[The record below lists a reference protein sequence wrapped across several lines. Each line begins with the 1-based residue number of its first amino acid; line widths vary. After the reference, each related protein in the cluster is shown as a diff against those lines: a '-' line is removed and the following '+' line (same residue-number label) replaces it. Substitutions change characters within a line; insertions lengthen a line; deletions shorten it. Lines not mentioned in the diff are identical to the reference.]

1 MNKRRKL
8 ITALGASA
16 LTAPLPS
23 FAQQPVKIARIG
35 FLGAASATG
44 FAKQLDGFRLGLR
57 DFGYTEGKNIVIE
70 YRWAE
75 GNYARLAELAA
86 ELVRSNVDVIVTHGT
101 PGTRAAKGATTT
113 MPIVMAVSGDAVA
126 TGLVV
131 SLPRPGGNVTGSTFF
146 GPELSAKQ
154 IELLKEILPRITLV
168 AALLNPDNP
177 VVGPMLKAIE
187 TTTKSLRLGLQQ
199 FAVRG
204 PNEFENAFSA
214 MVQKSIEAVAIQ
226 EDGMLNANVR
236 TAGDLAM
243 RKRLPLVGNT
253 EVPQAGGLLGY
264 GVNFPEM
271 FRRAAYFV
279 DKILKGAK
287 PADLPVEQP
296 TVFDLVINMKT
307 AKALGIQIPQSVLL
321 RATEVIQ

>member
-16 LTAPLPS
+16 LAAPLPS

-35 FLGAASATG
+35 FLGAASASG
-44 FAKQLDGFRLGLR
+44 YVKQLDGFRLGLR
-57 DFGYTEGKNIVIE
+57 DLGYVEGKNIVVE

-86 ELVRSNVDVIVTHGT
+86 ELVRSKVDVLVTHGT

-113 MPIVMAVSGDAVA
+113 IPIVMAISGDAVA

-131 SLPRPGGNVTGSTFF
+131 SLPRPGGNITGSTFF
-146 GPELSAKQ
+146 SPELSGKQ
-154 IELLKEILPRITLV
+154 IELLKEILPRITRV
-168 AALLNPDNP
+168 AALMNPDNP
-177 VVGPMLKAIE
+177 VIGPMFKAIE
-187 TTTKSLRLGLQQ
+187 ITTKSLDLGLQQ

-214 MVQKSIEAVAIQ
+214 MVQQRTEAVAVQ

-236 TAGDLAM
+236 AAGDLAM
-243 RKRLPLVGNT
+243 RKRLPLIGNI

-264 GVNFPEM
+264 GVNFPEV

-287 PADLPVEQP
+287 PADLPVERP
-296 TVFDLVINMKT
+296 TEFELVINMKT
-307 AKALGIQIPQSVLL
+307 AKALVIQIPQSVLL

>member
-16 LTAPLPS
+16 LAAPLPS

-113 MPIVMAVSGDAVA
+113 MPIVMTVSADAVA

-168 AALLNPDNP
+168 AALMNPDNP
-177 VVGPMLKAIE
+177 VIGPMLKAIE
-187 TTTKSLRLGLQQ
+187 ITTKSLRLGLQQ

-236 TAGDLAM
+236 TAGDLAI

-253 EVPQAGGLLGY
+253 EVPHAGGLLGY
-264 GVNFPEM
+264 GVNFPEI

>member
-8 ITALGASA
+8 IIALGVSA
-16 LTAPLPS
+16 LAAPLPL

-35 FLGAASATG
+35 FLGAASASG
-44 FAKQLDGFRLGLR
+44 YVKQLDGFRLGLR
-57 DFGYTEGKNIVIE
+57 DLGYVEGKNIVVE

-75 GNYARLAELAA
+75 GNYARLPELAA
-86 ELVRSNVDVIVTHGT
+86 ELVRSKVDVIVTHGT

-113 MPIVMAVSGDAVA
+113 IPIVMAISGDAVA

-131 SLPRPGGNVTGSTFF
+131 SLPRPGGNITGSTFF
-146 GPELSAKQ
+146 DPELSAKQ
-154 IELLKEILPRITLV
+154 IELLKEILPRITRVAVLV
-168 AALLNPDNP
+168 NPDNP
-177 VVGPMLKAIE
+177 VIGPMSKAIE
-187 TTTKSLRLGLQQ
+187 VTTKSLNLGLQQ

-214 MVQKSIEAVAIQ
+214 MVQKSVEAVAIQ

-243 RKRLPLVGNT
+243 RKRLPLIGNT
-253 EVPQAGGLLGY
+253 EVPRAGGVLGY
-264 GVNFPEM
+264 GVNFPEV

-296 TVFDLVINMKT
+296 TVFELVINMKT
-307 AKALGIQIPQSVLL
+307 AKALGIQIPHSMLL
-321 RATEVIQ
+321 RADEVIQ

>member
-16 LTAPLPS
+16 LAAPLPS
-23 FAQQPVKIARIG
+23 FAQQSVKIARIG

-113 MPIVMAVSGDAVA
+113 MPIVMAVSGDAVV

-168 AALLNPDNP
+168 AALMNPDNP
-177 VVGPMLKAIE
+177 VIGPMLKAIE
-187 TTTKSLRLGLQQ
+187 ITTKSLRLGLQQ

-236 TAGDLAM
+236 TAGDLAI

-264 GVNFPEM
+264 GVNFPEI

-296 TVFDLVINMKT
+296 SAFDLVINMKT

>member
-16 LTAPLPS
+16 LAAPLPS

-113 MPIVMAVSGDAVA
+113 MPIVMAVSGDAVV

-168 AALLNPDNP
+168 AALMNPDNP
-177 VVGPMLKAIE
+177 VIGPMLKAIE
-187 TTTKSLRLGLQQ
+187 ITTKSLRLGLQQ

-236 TAGDLAM
+236 TAGDLAI

-264 GVNFPEM
+264 GVNFPEV

>member
-1 MNKRRKL
+1 MDRRAFIGRVAGGVL
-8 ITALGASA
+8 A
-16 LTAPLPS
+16 APLAA
-23 FAQQPVKIARIG
+23 FAQQAGKIARIG
-35 FLGAASATG
+35 FLGATSASG
-44 FAKQLDGFRLGLR
+44 YAKQLDGFRLGLR
-57 DFGYTEGKNIVIE
+57 DFGYMEGKNIVLE

-75 GNYARLAELAA
+75 GNYAQLAELAA
-86 ELVRSNVDVIVTHGT
+86 ELVRSKVDVIVTHGT

-113 MPIVMAVSGDAVA
+113 IPIVMAISGDAVA

-131 SLPRPGGNVTGSTFF
+131 SLPRPGGNITGSTFF

-154 IELLKEILPRITLV
+154 IELLKEILPRITRVAVLV
-168 AALLNPDNP
+168 NPDNP
-177 VVGPMLKAIE
+177 VIGPMSKAIE
-187 TTTKSLRLGLQQ
+187 ITTKSLNLGLQQ

-214 MVQKSIEAVAIQ
+214 MVQKSVEAVAIQ

-243 RKRLPLVGNT
+243 RKRLPLIGNT
-253 EVPQAGGLLGY
+253 EVPRAGGVLGY
-264 GVNFPEM
+264 GVNFPEV

-287 PADLPVEQP
+287 PADLPVQQP
-296 TVFDLVINMKT
+296 TKFELVINLKT
-307 AKALGIQIPQSVLL
+307 AKALGITIPQSLL
-321 RATEVIQ
+321 SRADEVIQ

>member
-23 FAQQPVKIARIG
+23 FAQQPVKIAQIG

-86 ELVRSNVDVIVTHGT
+86 ELVRSKVDVIVTHGT

-321 RATEVIQ
+321 RANRVIE

>member
-16 LTAPLPS
+16 LAAPLPS

-113 MPIVMAVSGDAVA
+113 MPIVMAVSGDAVV

-168 AALLNPDNP
+168 AALMNPDNP
-177 VVGPMLKAIE
+177 VIGPMLKAIE

-236 TAGDLAM
+236 TAGDLAI

-264 GVNFPEM
+264 GVNFPEI

-296 TVFDLVINMKT
+296 SAFDLVINMKT

>member
-16 LTAPLPS
+16 LAAPLPS

-35 FLGAASATG
+35 FLGAASASG
-44 FAKQLDGFRLGLR
+44 YAKQLDGFRLGLS
-57 DFGYTEGKNIVIE
+57 DFGYVEGKNIVVE

-75 GNYARLAELAA
+75 GNYARLTELAA

-131 SLPRPGGNVTGSTFF
+131 GLSRPGGNVTGSTFF

-154 IELLKEILPRITLV
+154 IELLKEVLPRITRL
-168 AALLNPDNP
+168 AALVNPDNP
-177 VVGPMLKAIE
+177 VIGPTLKAIE
-187 TTTKSLRLGLQQ
+187 ITTKSLSLGLQQ

-226 EDGMLNANVR
+226 EDGMLNASVR
-236 TAGDLAM
+236 TAGDLAI
-243 RKRLPLVGNT
+243 RKRLPLIGNI

-264 GVNFPEM
+264 GVNFPEV

-279 DKILKGAK
+279 DKTLKGAK
-287 PADLPVEQP
+287 PADLPVEQT

-307 AKALGIQIPQSVLL
+307 AKALGIQMPQSVLL

>member
-8 ITALGASA
+8 IIALGVSA
-16 LTAPLPS
+16 LAAPLPL

-35 FLGAASATG
+35 FLGAASASG
-44 FAKQLDGFRLGLR
+44 YVKQLDGFRLGLR
-57 DFGYTEGKNIVIE
+57 DLGYVEGKNIVVE

-86 ELVRSNVDVIVTHGT
+86 ELVRSKVDVLVTHGT

-113 MPIVMAVSGDAVA
+113 IPIVMAISGDAVA

-131 SLPRPGGNVTGSTFF
+131 SLPRPGGNITGSTFF

-154 IELLKEILPRITLV
+154 IELLKEILPRITRV
-168 AALLNPDNP
+168 AALMNPDNP
-177 VVGPMLKAIE
+177 VIGPMFKAIE
-187 TTTKSLRLGLQQ
+187 ITTKSLNLGLQQ

-214 MVQKSIEAVAIQ
+214 MVQQSVEAVAIQ

-236 TAGDLAM
+236 AAGDLAI
-243 RKRLPLVGNT
+243 RKRLPLIGNI

-264 GVNFPEM
+264 GVNFPEV

-296 TVFDLVINMKT
+296 TAFELVINMKT
-307 AKALGIQIPQSVLL
+307 AKALGIQIPHSVLL
-321 RATEVIQ
+321 RADEVIQ

>member
-16 LTAPLPS
+16 LEAPLPS

-113 MPIVMAVSGDAVA
+113 MPIVMAVSGDAVV

-168 AALLNPDNP
+168 AALMNPDNP
-177 VVGPMLKAIE
+177 VIGPMLKAIE

-236 TAGDLAM
+236 TAGDLAI

-264 GVNFPEM
+264 GVNFPEI

-296 TVFDLVINMKT
+296 SAFDLVINMKT

>member
-8 ITALGASA
+8 IIALGASA
-16 LTAPLPS
+16 LAAPLPS

-35 FLGAASATG
+35 FLGAASASGYTR
-44 FAKQLDGFRLGLR
+44 QLDGFRLGLR
-57 DFGYTEGKNIVIE
+57 DFGYMEGKNIVIE

-75 GNYARLAELAA
+75 GNYARLPELAA
-86 ELVRSNVDVIVTHGT
+86 ELVRSKVDVIVTHGT

-113 MPIVMAVSGDAVA
+113 IPIVMAISGDAVA

-131 SLPRPGGNVTGSTFF
+131 SLPRPGGNITGSTFF
-146 GPELSAKQ
+146 DPELSAKQ
-154 IELLKEILPRITLV
+154 IELLKEILPRITQVAVLV
-168 AALLNPDNP
+168 NPDNP
-177 VVGPMLKAIE
+177 VIGPVFKAMEI
-187 TTTKSLRLGLQQ
+187 TAKSLKLGLQQ

-214 MVQKSIEAVAIQ
+214 MVKTRVEAVAIQ

-236 TAGDLAM
+236 TVGDLTIK
-243 RKRLPLVGNT
+243 KRLPSIGNI

-264 GVNFPEM
+264 GVNFPEI

-296 TVFDLVINMKT
+296 TVFELVINMKT

-321 RATEVIQ
+321 RANRVIE

>member
-8 ITALGASA
+8 IIALGVSA
-16 LTAPLPS
+16 LAAPLPL

-35 FLGAASATG
+35 FLGAASASG
-44 FAKQLDGFRLGLR
+44 YVKQLDGFRLGLR
-57 DFGYTEGKNIVIE
+57 DLGYVEGKNIVVE

-86 ELVRSNVDVIVTHGT
+86 ELVRSKVDVLVTHGT

-113 MPIVMAVSGDAVA
+113 IPIVMAISGDAVA

-131 SLPRPGGNVTGSTFF
+131 SLPRPGGNITGSTFF

-154 IELLKEILPRITLV
+154 IELLKEILPRITRV
-168 AALLNPDNP
+168 AALMNPDNP
-177 VVGPMLKAIE
+177 VIGPMFKAIE
-187 TTTKSLRLGLQQ
+187 ITTKSLNLGLQQ

-214 MVQKSIEAVAIQ
+214 MVQQSVEAVAIQ

-236 TAGDLAM
+236 AAGDLAI
-243 RKRLPLVGNT
+243 RKRLPLIGNI

-264 GVNFPEM
+264 GVNFPEV

-296 TVFDLVINMKT
+296 TVFELVINMKT
-307 AKALGIQIPQSVLL
+307 AKALGIQIPHSVLL
-321 RATEVIQ
+321 RADEVIQ

>member
-8 ITALGASA
+8 IIALGASA
-16 LTAPLPS
+16 LAAPLSS

-35 FLGAASATG
+35 FLGAASASG
-44 FAKQLDGFRLGLR
+44 YAKQLDGFRLGLR
-57 DFGYTEGKNIVIE
+57 DFGYMEGKNIVLE

-75 GNYARLAELAA
+75 GNYAQLAELAA
-86 ELVRSNVDVIVTHGT
+86 ELVHSKVDVIVTHGT

-113 MPIVMAVSGDAVA
+113 IPIVMAISGDAVA

-131 SLPRPGGNVTGSTFF
+131 SLPRPGGNITGSTFF

-154 IELLKEILPRITLV
+154 IELLKEILPRITRVAVLV
-168 AALLNPDNP
+168 NPDNP
-177 VVGPMLKAIE
+177 VIGPMSKAMEI
-187 TTTKSLRLGLQQ
+187 TTKSLNLGLQQ

-214 MVQKSIEAVAIQ
+214 MVQKSVEAVAIQ

-243 RKRLPLVGNT
+243 RKRLPLIGNT
-253 EVPQAGGLLGY
+253 EVPRAGGVLGY
-264 GVNFPEM
+264 GVNFPEV
-271 FRRAAYFV
+271 FRSAAYFV
-279 DKILKGAK
+279 DNILKGAK
-287 PADLPVEQP
+287 PADLPVQQP
-296 TVFDLVINMKT
+296 TKFELVINLKT
-307 AKALGIQIPQSVLL
+307 AKALGITIPQSLL
-321 RATEVIQ
+321 SRADEVIQ

>member
-16 LTAPLPS
+16 LAAPLPS

-113 MPIVMAVSGDAVA
+113 MPIVMAVSGDAVV

-168 AALLNPDNP
+168 AALMNPDNP
-177 VVGPMLKAIE
+177 VIGPMLKAIE
-187 TTTKSLRLGLQQ
+187 ITTKSLRLGLQQ

-236 TAGDLAM
+236 TAGDLAI

-264 GVNFPEM
+264 GVNFPEI

>member
-1 MNKRRKL
+1 MNIRRRRL
-8 ITALGASA
+8 IAKGMALLA
-16 LTAPLPS
+16 APGIV

-35 FLGAASATG
+35 FLGAASASG
-44 FAKQLDGFRLGLR
+44 YAKQLDGFRLGLS
-57 DFGYTEGKNIVIE
+57 DFGYVEGKNIVVE
-70 YRWAE
+70 YRWAQ
-75 GNYARLAELAA
+75 GNYARLTELAA

-113 MPIVMAVSGDAVA
+113 MPIVMAVSGDAVV

-168 AALLNPDNP
+168 AALMNPDNP
-177 VVGPMLKAIE
+177 VIGPMLKAIE

-236 TAGDLAM
+236 TAGDLAI

-264 GVNFPEM
+264 GVNFPEI

-296 TVFDLVINMKT
+296 SAFDLVINMKT

>member
-16 LTAPLPS
+16 LAAPLPS

-113 MPIVMAVSGDAVA
+113 MPIVMAVSGDAVV

-168 AALLNPDNP
+168 AALMNPDNP
-177 VVGPMLKAIE
+177 VIGPMLKAIE
-187 TTTKSLRLGLQQ
+187 ITTKSLRLGLQQ

-236 TAGDLAM
+236 TAGDLAI

-264 GVNFPEM
+264 GVNFPEI

-296 TVFDLVINMKT
+296 SAFDLVINMKT

>member
-8 ITALGASA
+8 IIALGASA
-16 LTAPLPS
+16 LAAPLSS

-35 FLGAASATG
+35 FLGAASASG
-44 FAKQLDGFRLGLR
+44 YAKQLDGFRLGLR
-57 DFGYTEGKNIVIE
+57 DFGYMEGKNIVIE

-75 GNYARLAELAA
+75 GNYAQLAELAA
-86 ELVRSNVDVIVTHGT
+86 EQVHSKVDVIVTHGT

-113 MPIVMAVSGDAVA
+113 IPIVMAISGDAVA

-131 SLPRPGGNVTGSTFF
+131 SLPRPGGNITGSTFF

-154 IELLKEILPRITLV
+154 IELLKEILPRITRVAVLV
-168 AALLNPDNP
+168 NPDNP
-177 VVGPMLKAIE
+177 VIGPMSKAMEI
-187 TTTKSLRLGLQQ
+187 TTKSLNLGLQQ

-214 MVQKSIEAVAIQ
+214 MVQKSVEAVAIQ

-243 RKRLPLVGNT
+243 RKRLPLIGNT
-253 EVPQAGGLLGY
+253 EVPRAGGVLGY
-264 GVNFPEM
+264 GVNFPEV
-271 FRRAAYFV
+271 FRSAAYFV
-279 DKILKGAK
+279 DNILKGAK
-287 PADLPVEQP
+287 PADLPVQQP
-296 TVFDLVINMKT
+296 TKFELVINLKT
-307 AKALGIQIPQSVLL
+307 AKALGITIPQSLL
-321 RATEVIQ
+321 SRADEVIQ

>member
-16 LTAPLPS
+16 LAAPLPS

-113 MPIVMAVSGDAVA
+113 MPIVMAVSGDAVV

-168 AALLNPDNP
+168 AALMNPDNP
-177 VVGPMLKAIE
+177 VIGPMLKAIE
-187 TTTKSLRLGLQQ
+187 ITTKSLRLGLQQ

-236 TAGDLAM
+236 TAGDLAI

-264 GVNFPEM
+264 GVNFPEI

-296 TVFDLVINMKT
+296 TVFELVINMKT

>member
-1 MNKRRKL
+1 MDRRAFIGRVAGGVL
-8 ITALGASA
+8 A
-16 LTAPLPS
+16 APLAA
-23 FAQQPVKIARIG
+23 FAQQAGKIARIG
-35 FLGAASATG
+35 FLGATSASG
-44 FAKQLDGFRLGLR
+44 YAKQLDGFRLGLR
-57 DFGYTEGKNIVIE
+57 DFGYMEGKNIVLE

-75 GNYARLAELAA
+75 GNYAQLAELAA
-86 ELVRSNVDVIVTHGT
+86 ELVRSKVDVIVTHGT

-113 MPIVMAVSGDAVA
+113 IPIVMAISGDAVA

-131 SLPRPGGNVTGSTFF
+131 SLPRPGGNITGSTFF
-146 GPELSAKQ
+146 DPELSAKQ
-154 IELLKEILPRITLV
+154 IELLKEILPRITRVAVLV
-168 AALLNPDNP
+168 NPDNP
-177 VVGPMLKAIE
+177 VIGPVFKAMEI
-187 TTTKSLRLGLQQ
+187 TAKSLKLGLQQ

-214 MVQKSIEAVAIQ
+214 MVKKRVEAVAIQ

-236 TAGDLAM
+236 TAGDLTM
-243 RKRLPLVGNT
+243 KERLPSIGNI

-264 GVNFPEM
+264 GVNFPEI

-296 TVFDLVINMKT
+296 TVFELVINMKT

>member
-8 ITALGASA
+8 IIALCASA
-16 LTAPLPS
+16 LAAPLPS

-35 FLGAASATG
+35 FLGAASASGYTR
-44 FAKQLDGFRLGLR
+44 QLDGFRLGLR
-57 DFGYTEGKNIVIE
+57 DFGYMEGKNIVIE

-86 ELVRSNVDVIVTHGT
+86 ELVRSKVDVIVTHGT

-113 MPIVMAVSGDAVA
+113 IPIVMAISGDAVA

-131 SLPRPGGNVTGSTFF
+131 SLSRPGENITGSTFF
-146 GPELSAKQ
+146 DPELSAKR
-154 IELLKEILPRITLV
+154 IELLKEILPRITRVAVLV
-168 AALLNPDNP
+168 NPDNP
-177 VVGPMLKAIE
+177 VIGPMFKAMEI
-187 TTTKSLRLGLQQ
+187 TAKSLKLELQQ

-214 MVQKSIEAVAIQ
+214 MAQKSVKAVAIQ

-236 TAGDLAM
+236 TAGDLTTK
-243 RKRLPLVGNT
+243 KRLPAIGNI
-253 EVPQAGGLLGY
+253 EVAQAGGLLGY
-264 GVNFPEM
+264 GVNFPET

-279 DKILKGAK
+279 DKILKGVK

-296 TVFDLVINMKT
+296 TVFELVINMKT

-321 RATEVIQ
+321 RANRVIE

>member
-177 VVGPMLKAIE
+177 VIGPMLKAIE

>member
-8 ITALGASA
+8 IIALGASA
-16 LTAPLPS
+16 LAAPLPS

-35 FLGAASATG
+35 FLGAASASG
-44 FAKQLDGFRLGLR
+44 YAKQLDGFRLGLR
-57 DFGYTEGKNIVIE
+57 DFGYMEGKNIVLE

-75 GNYARLAELAA
+75 GNYAQLAELAA
-86 ELVRSNVDVIVTHGT
+86 ELVRSKVDVIVTHGT

-113 MPIVMAVSGDAVA
+113 IPIVMAISGDAVA

-131 SLPRPGGNVTGSTFF
+131 SLPRPGGNITGSTFF
-146 GPELSAKQ
+146 DPELSAKQ
-154 IELLKEILPRITLV
+154 IELLKEILPRITRVAVLV
-168 AALLNPDNP
+168 NPDNP
-177 VVGPMLKAIE
+177 VIGPMSKAIE
-187 TTTKSLRLGLQQ
+187 ITTKSLNLGLQQ

-214 MVQKSIEAVAIQ
+214 MVQKSVEAVAIQ

-243 RKRLPLVGNT
+243 RKRLPLIGNT
-253 EVPQAGGLLGY
+253 EVPRAGGVLGY
-264 GVNFPEM
+264 GVNFPEV

-287 PADLPVEQP
+287 PADLPVQQP
-296 TVFDLVINMKT
+296 TKFELVINLKT
-307 AKALGIQIPQSVLL
+307 AKALGITIPQSLL
-321 RATEVIQ
+321 SRADEVIQ